1 MHTNFDKTHLNR
13 YVAREIIGLKNI
25 QESNF
30 VCTGEIEKQKLE
42 DFTLCLKERFGLKN
56 IRYVKAKESVEK
68 VALITGSGAS
78 MLGYI
83 DADCFL
89 TGDIKYHDGMQA
101 RAVGISMID
110 ITHFASERFFPE
122 ILCEKLKHN
131 GIKAII
137 ADSKDPFTIMQE
149 KK

>member
-1 MHTNFDKTHLNR
+1 
-13 YVAREIIGLKNI
+13 
-25 QESNF
+25 
-30 VCTGEIEKQKLE
+30 
-42 DFTLCLKERFGLKN
+42 
-56 IRYVKAKESVEK
+56 
-68 VALITGSGAS
+68 

-101 RAVGISMID
+101 QAMGISMID
-110 ITHFASERFFPE
+110 ITHFGSERFFPE
-122 ILCEKLKHN
+122 ILCEMLKHN
-131 GIKAII
+131 GIKGII